1 MEKKMKWRL
10 SNHDWPDP
18 VKPLHEFSDEDLENL
33 IWSIASEK
41 MRRKTIS
48 DRCTNLVCGI
58 CTIRR
63 SKCKPG
69 KLCWEN

>member
-1 MEKKMKWRL
+1 MKWRL

-18 VKPLHEFSDEDLENL
+18 VKPLHELTDEGLENL

-48 DRCTNLVCGI
+48 ERCRFFKYGKCSDGY
-58 CTIRR
+58 
-63 SKCKPG
+63 KCKPN
-69 KLCWEN
+69 KKCWEK